1 MKTLIAALCVIAI
14 LFIMFNLYLL
24 LKTRDLRNDVQFLHD
39 QCEVRQDLIDRT
51 ILSDDLIESSIDT
64 VCEAYKIEKGDLKNY
79 ISRRQNANGTVTDNK

>member
-1 MKTLIAALCVIAI
+1 MKTLITALCVIAI
-14 LFIMFNLYLL
+14 LFIIFSLYLL
-24 LKTRDLRNDVQFLHD
+24 FENRDLRNDVQFLHD

-79 ISRRQNANGTVTDNK
+79 ICRRQNADSSIVNNK